1 METSARKHLQWLAD
15 EVLRDARDDWGYSLA
30 QKTVAGGIREYVKG
44 YRVEYEAPGVK
55 AYESRTE
62 PGKAIIVAKAHG
74 RNYLRWE
81 DYNTKGGKA

>member
-1 METSARKHLQWLAD
+1 MDISARKHLLCLTD
-15 EVLRDARDDWGYSLA
+15 EMLRDARDDRGYYLA

-62 PGKAIIVAKAHG
+62 PGKVLIIAKAHG
-74 RNYLRWE
+74 RSYLRWE
-81 DYNTKGGKA
+81 DYSAKGGKP

>member
-1 METSARKHLQWLAD
+1 MDMAARKHAQWLA
-15 EVLRDARDDWGYSLA
+15 EEMLRDARDSWGYSLA
-30 QKTVAGGIREYVKG
+30 QEIVAGGIREHVKG

-62 PGKAIIVAKAHG
+62 PGKVLIIAKAHG
-74 RNYLRWE
+74 KNYLRWE